1 MDSFVQFI
9 TVLLIFVFVL
19 AVTYL
24 VTRWIGGFNKRQSI
38 SGNIELIESARIAPN
53 VLVEIVRIGK
63 RYVALS
69 VSKDGSAYICD
80 VPEED
85 IVLKEDGSAG
95 GVSFIDILDKVRNRK
110 DTEDMTGSS
119 ESHRDE

>member
-19 AVTYL
+19 AITYF
-24 VTRWIGGFNKRQSI
+24 VTRWIGGFNRRQSI
-38 SGNIELIESARIAPN
+38 SGNIEVIESARIAPN
-53 VLVEIVRIGK
+53 IFVEIVRIGK

-69 VSKDGSAYICD
+69 VSKESSAYICD

-85 IVLKEDGSAG
+85 IVFREDGSAG
-95 GVSFIDILDKVRNRK
+95 GVNFSDILNKVRNRS
-110 DTEDMTGSS
+110 DAEDMTGPS

>member
-24 VTRWIGGFNKRQSI
+24 VTKWIGGFNRRQSI

-53 VLVEIVRIGK
+53 IFVEIVRIGK

-69 VSKDGSAYICD
+69 VSKDSSAYICD
-80 VPEED
+80 VPAED
-85 IVLKEDGSAG
+85 IVFREDGSAG
-95 GVSFIDILDKVRNRK
+95 GINFSDIMNKVRNRG
-110 DTEDMTGSS
+110 TAEDMTGSS
-119 ESHRDE
+119 EDHRNE